1 MGKYYVEIPGNLSLE
16 NQSKTIQGEE
26 ALAARFI
33 GMHIWTNSKHVLS
46 NLAEF
51 EEVYVTP
58 EKKLGT
64 PKLSKTLPKGVT
76 PAWAGQMIEQGTAL
90 SQVFLLRENPA

>member
-1 MGKYYVEIPGNLSLE
+1 MAKYYVEIPGNLSLE
-16 NQSKTIQGEE
+16 NQSKAIQGEE
-26 ALAARFI
+26 ALAARFV
-33 GMHIWTNSKHVLS
+33 GMHIWTNSNYLLT

-51 EEVYVTP
+51 EEIYVAP

-64 PKLSKTLPKGVT
+64 PKLSKTLPKGIT

-90 SQVFLLRENPA
+90 PQVFLIRENPA

>member
-76 PAWAGQMIEQGTAL
+76 PAWAGQMIEQGAAL